1 MIQFRKELF
10 WDINFSTLDIEKHK
24 NLIVER
30 VLSFGNLDE
39 FNYLLSLYSYQTIKQ
54 INTQLGYLDPK
65 TIAFVSGFFKID
77 KMKMRCYI
85 QKL

>member
-1 MIQFRKELF
+1 MIQIRKELF
-10 WDINFSTLDIEKHK
+10 WDINFSTLDVEKHK

-39 FNYLLSLYSYQTIKQ
+39 FKYLLSLYSYQTIKQ
-54 INTQLGYLDPK
+54 IITKLGYLDPK
-65 TIAFVSGFFKID
+65 TIAFVSDFFKID

-85 QKL
+85 QKQ